1 MELSRAYTEIHRL
14 WKETQAQR
22 KIFEAVA
29 NKVESEMGIVCQ
41 ILQSFAKPIKYEYVN
56 GFRYVADNFS
66 PLGVRLVRFKPDSE
80 KSKRLMEMTE
90 QELETLVNSYSPETL
105 EILEI
110 QRNKIINAVYVKVK
124 LKEFQQI

>member
-1 MELSRAYTEIHRL
+1 
-14 WKETQAQR
+14 
-22 KIFEAVA
+22 
-29 NKVESEMGIVCQ
+29 
-41 ILQSFAKPIKYEYVN
+41 
-56 GFRYVADNFS
+56 
-66 PLGVRLVRFKPDSE
+66 
-80 KSKRLMEMTE
+80 MEMTE